1 MHQHIIYSIIE
12 QLSEKG
18 IGKGQLLSQ
27 LDLSEVDIESI
38 QFLTARQADQLC
50 SVAIRLYGEDTLGL
64 RVGRELKLLSMGM
77 FGYALMTSSTLG
89 DILKLLLRY
98 NRAIL
103 PSMDIEVLRV
113 DRGIQLQSKGNHLP
127 AYLSRF
133 YTDALYS
140 SLFENLKVLAPECLA
155 QAKLLINYQQPDNA
169 NLHSAIFGHQI
180 VFNAAQSAVIFDQ
193 SALLMRIES
202 SNSIAQDVFRRQ
214 CDRIL
219 ANDTHAGLV
228 SERVT
233 RELLSCQSHYPTGSE
248 IAQRLT
254 ISKST
259 LQRRLAREGTKYQQL
274 LDKIR
279 FRLAL
284 EYLQSTDLPVS
295 DIAMLLDFDNAA
307 NFRRAFKRWSSTTP
321 TQIRRNNQKT
331 FDDSLL

>member
-1 MHQHIIYSIIE
+1 MHQYIVDTIIR
-12 QLSEKG
+12 LLGEKG
-18 IGKGQLLSQ
+18 ISKEQFLSQ
-27 LDLSEVDIESI
+27 LDISKIDIENI

-64 RVGRELKLLSMGM
+64 KVGCELKMLSMGM

-103 PSMDIEVLRV
+103 PSMDIEVLR
-113 DRGIQLQSKGNHLP
+113 DDCNIQLQSKGNHLP
-127 AYLSRF
+127 ADLSRF

-140 SLFENLKVLAPECLA
+140 SLFANLKVLAPKCLT
-155 QAKLLINYQQPDNA
+155 QAKLLIDYQQPDNA
-169 NLHSAIFGHQI
+169 DLHCAIFGHQI

-193 SALLMRIES
+193 SALLMHIES

-233 RELLSCQSHYPTGSE
+233 RELLSCQSHFPTSSE
-248 IAQRLT
+248 VAQRMS
-254 ISKST
+254 ISEST
-259 LQRRLAREGTKYQQL
+259 LQRRLAREGAKYQQL

-295 DIAMLLDFDNAA
+295 DIALLLDFDNAA

-321 TQIRRNNQKT
+321 SQIRIKSQ
-331 FDDSLL
+331 